1 MSPVERSAKL
11 GDLRVTRTLT
21 AGVGGTSFMASSAE
35 RSAEV
40 STRGSHISGYG
51 SDLAALFG
59 SGSGSNSVIT

>member
-1 MSPVERSAKL
+1 
-11 GDLRVTRTLT
+11 
-21 AGVGGTSFMASSAE
+21 MASSAE

-59 SGSGSNSVIT
+59 SGSGSNSVITWPRLLKNVRLDKDLKI